1 MIGTKINNKWYFLK
15 TEYHEVTIQV
25 YSELLTLEVPE
36 KLKELYKGD
45 LSNYKEVWDNLTEK
59 EWLDYPVFFGDVLR
73 ILSDMPSTII
83 ERLLHKDRTNFYL
96 MYHEKFIIDFIRG
109 CPSVQSAVADDFTFK
124 GKTYQLPKSLRVFGE
139 VIPGHG
145 ATALQFTEANDLL
158 NSILKLKELGFDG
171 FSEFVAVYTMGK
183 SYTDEQLAERIN
195 EFKELTMDVVWQ
207 VFFYMQ
213 RLLNTELTDLKTF
226 GMVQVLQQKK
236 KMLLMEVNWGN
247 LKLGLKFWRWLRL
260 EYLET
265 LRQLKDLK
273 YTSSLRQ

>member
-1 MIGTKINNKWYFLK
+1 MRFTLK
-15 TEYHEVTIQV
+15 
-25 YSELLTLEVPE
+25 
-36 KLKELYKGD
+36 G
-45 LSNYKEVWDNLTEK
+45 
-59 EWLDYPVFFGDVLR
+59 
-73 ILSDMPSTII
+73 
-83 ERLLHKDRTNFYL
+83 
-96 MYHEKFIIDFIRG
+96 
-109 CPSVQSAVADDFTFK
+109 
-124 GKTYQLPKSLRVFGE
+124 
-139 VIPGHG
+139 
-145 ATALQFTEANDLL
+145 
-158 NSILKLKELGFDG
+158 
-171 FSEFVAVYTMGK
+171 
-183 SYTDEQLAERIN
+183 YTDEQLAERIN

-213 RLLNTELTDLKTF
+213 RLLNMELTDLKTF